1 MCERPTDQLVAKL
14 VRPRAGASHLP
25 PIPSASCLCLRVCS
39 CCASR
44 RSSVPTRCM
53 PARTTATSPS
63 PRGAARRRHLLRFA
77 YPCARGRATAD
88 SAPDCMRRGDCRFRT
103 AVRCAVLVV
112 DSFCHH
118 PPRLS
123 LLVRRAIEAHVK
135 FGSRMQGGGK
145 APQAAAGAAAPNLRV
160 QRPNHMHVARVSS
173 GAGGDLN
180 RTVVESLHVIRYTP
194 VVSLRQRHPPQINL
208 LSHSIT
214 SNHRTT
220 AC

>member
-1 MCERPTDQLVAKL
+1 ML
-14 VRPRAGASHLP
+14 
-25 PIPSASCLCLRVCS
+25 
-39 CCASR
+39 
-44 RSSVPTRCM
+44 TRCM

-63 PRGAARRRHLLRFA
+63 PRGAARRRHLRFA

>member
-1 MCERPTDQLVAKL
+1 
-14 VRPRAGASHLP
+14 
-25 PIPSASCLCLRVCS
+25 
-39 CCASR
+39 
-44 RSSVPTRCM
+44 
-53 PARTTATSPS
+53 
-63 PRGAARRRHLLRFA
+63 
-77 YPCARGRATAD
+77 
-88 SAPDCMRRGDCRFRT
+88 
-103 AVRCAVLVV
+103 
-112 DSFCHH
+112 
-118 PPRLS
+118 
-123 LLVRRAIEAHVK
+123 
-135 FGSRMQGGGK
+135 MQGGGK